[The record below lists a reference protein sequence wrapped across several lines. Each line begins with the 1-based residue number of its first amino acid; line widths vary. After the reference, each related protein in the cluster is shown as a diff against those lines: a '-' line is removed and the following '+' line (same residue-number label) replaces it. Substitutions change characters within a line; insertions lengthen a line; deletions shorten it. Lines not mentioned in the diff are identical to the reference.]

1 MAPKRSFTFP
11 IAGPMFSETIQTPFC
26 YFCRTFQ
33 PRNILSMDTIA
44 KSPVMLYTE
53 QTPNPEALK
62 FVTNRM
68 LFKGIADF
76 KDQDLAAEWSPMAN
90 SLMELPYVKT
100 VYFNNNY
107 VTVTKEMNYEWTDI
121 MLKIKEFIK
130 DYVEKDGVII
140 GDGFAEYMDKI
151 LATSN
156 AVQFSGEGG
165 EIAKRIKEL
174 IDTYVKPAVE
184 MDGGNIEFKAFE
196 AGKVY
201 VTMQGS
207 CSGCPSS
214 SVTLK
219 AGIEGMLKRMI
230 PEVEE
235 VVQEME

>member
-1 MAPKRSFTFP
+1 
-11 IAGPMFSETIQTPFC
+11 
-26 YFCRTFQ
+26 
-33 PRNILSMDTIA
+33 MDTM

-62 FVTNRM
+62 YVTNRM
-68 LFKGIADF
+68 LFRGIADF
-76 KDQDLAAEWSPMAN
+76 KDKETAAEWSPMAN
-90 SLMELPYVKT
+90 SLMGLPYVKS

-107 VTVTKEMNYEWTDI
+107 VTVTKEMNYDWAEI

-130 DYVEKDGVII
+130 EYVETEGPVVL
-140 GDGFAEYMDKI
+140 DGFSEYMEK
-151 LATSN
+151 LMAQQN

-165 EIAKRIKEL
+165 EIAKRVKEL

>member
-1 MAPKRSFTFP
+1 MEAV
-11 IAGPMFSETIQTPFC
+11 
-26 YFCRTFQ
+26 
-33 PRNILSMDTIA
+33 A

-62 FVTNRM
+62 YVTNRM
-68 LFKGIADF
+68 LFRGIADF
-76 KDQDLAAEWSPMAN
+76 KESAMAAEWSPMAH
-90 SLMELPYVKT
+90 SLMELPYVKS

-107 VTVTKEMNYEWTDI
+107 VTVTKEMNYDWAEI

-130 DYVEKDGVII
+130 DYLEKDGAVVRE
-140 GDGFAEYMDKI
+140 GFSEYLETM
-151 LATSN
+151 LAKSN
-156 AVQFSGEGG
+156 AAQFAGENGD
-165 EIAKRIKEL
+165 IARKVKDL

-219 AGIEGMLKRMI
+219 AGIEGMLKRMV